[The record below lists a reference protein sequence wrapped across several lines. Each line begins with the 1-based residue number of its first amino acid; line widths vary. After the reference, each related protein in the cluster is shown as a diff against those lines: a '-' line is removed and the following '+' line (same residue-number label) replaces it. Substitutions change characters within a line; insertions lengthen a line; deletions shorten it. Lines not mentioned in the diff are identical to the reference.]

1 MIGFISMHFV
11 YRVKEESAFNT
22 ESSSVIKLNNGTVM
36 YLREVT
42 KYLAL
47 VCILREDSFKRQ
59 GKCEKET
66 TVEFPKTN
74 LHFGFFKKFGIWKFP
89 VF

>member
-1 MIGFISMHFV
+1 MVKLYVDKALFFRS
-11 YRVKEESAFNT
+11 KEESAFNT

-47 VCILREDSFKRQ
+47 VCILRDDSFKRQ
-59 GKCEKET
+59 GKFYNT
-66 TVEFPKTN
+66 LLGTYSSPNTWH
-74 LHFGFFKKFGIWKFP
+74 L
-89 VF
+89 